1 MKKLLII
8 GGVLLVII
16 VAVVVIGLSKLGPII
31 KHAVNTYGP
40 EMTKT
45 EVSVS
50 DVGISIFAG
59 QAKLKNFFL
68 GNPKGFKSPQAMK
81 VGSIYVDV
89 NEKSLTSDTVIVETV
104 EVVRPEITYEKK
116 SRTDNFKTI
125 LNSVKSTA
133 SKSKSS
139 KKQSGK
145 EGGGKKLVIS
155 NFIVKQGKVN
165 LAVSMVPGSNI
176 TASASLPDIHLK
188 DVGKKGGGATP
199 EQVFKEVF
207 AVLYKSITSP
217 AVTASLNK
225 ELKALT
231 SRMDKSVDEVTK
243 KVAKEVP
250 KQELETVTESVKGL
264 LGK

>member
-1 MKKLLII
+1 MKKLFII

-40 EMTKT
+40 EITKT

-125 LNSVKSTA
+125 LNNVQSTA
-133 SKSKSS
+133 SKSRTS
-139 KKQSGK
+139 KKKSAK
-145 EGGGKKLVIS
+145 EGEGKKLVIT

-165 LAVSMVPGSNI
+165 LDMSMIPGSNI

-188 DVGKKGGGATP
+188 DVGKKKGGATP
-199 EQVFKEVF
+199 EEVFNEVF

-217 AVTASLNK
+217 DVMASLNK
-225 ELKALT
+225 ELEKLG
-231 SRMDKSVDEVTK
+231 SRVDITVDEGTK
-243 KVAKEVP
+243 KQADTAAEA
-250 KQELETVTESVKGL
+250 VKGL
-264 LGK
+264 FGK

>member
-1 MKKLLII
+1 MKKFLII
-8 GGVLLVII
+8 GAVLVVII
-16 VAVVVIGLSKLGPII
+16 AAVLFVGLSKLGPII

-59 QAKLKNFFL
+59 QAKLKNFYL

-89 NEKSLTSDTVIVETV
+89 NEKSLTSDTIIVETV

-116 SRTDNFKTI
+116 RGTDNFKTI
-125 LNSVKSTA
+125 LNNVKSSA
-133 SKSKSS
+133 SKSKTS

-145 EGGGKKLVIS
+145 ENEGKKLVIS
-155 NFIVKQGKVN
+155 NFIVRQGKVN
-165 LAVSMVPGSNI
+165 LDMSTVPGSKV

-188 DVGKKGGGATP
+188 DVGKKKGGATT
-199 EQVFKEVF
+199 EEVFNEVF
-207 AVLYKSITSP
+207 AVLYKSIISP
-217 AVTASLNK
+217 DVTAALSK
-225 ELKALT
+225 ELEKLGPGVT
-231 SRMDKSVDEVTK
+231 VTVDEGTK
-243 KVAKEVP
+243 KQAG
-250 KQELETVTESVKGL
+250 TATEAVKGL
-264 LGK
+264 FGK